1 MKFTRIIC
9 RTLCETF
16 LPENWMCSFSW
27 PAHPCRFFCYG
38 IFISV
43 VFHAFIILS
52 SFCCF
57 TCLHT
62 HHSVSRVVTK
72 VFYTSI
78 ISTSSLWRAFLFL
91 VTLSLLLS
99 VFILQIKLCNFIRVE
114 RVLHCEGF
122 SSNVFITDCVL
133 IFSRIFK
140 PRQVNNRNDAGVRH
154 KTGGVRTRA
163 PRRLIPPCPCFK
175 FRSLCFCVLQALD
188 SILAETR
195 HGRHIVI
202 ITSTT
207 RRKLATK

>member
-1 MKFTRIIC
+1 MPVFLLWHLHIC
-9 RTLCETF
+9 C
-16 LPENWMCSFSW
+16 FS
-27 PAHPCRFFCYG
+27 RFYYF
-38 IFISV
+38 V
-43 VFHAFIILS
+43 T
-52 SFCCF
+52 FCCL

-78 ISTSSLWRAFLFL
+78 ISTSSLWSIPFPCYVEPAL
-91 VTLSLLLS
+91 
-99 VFILQIKLCNFIRVE
+99 LCNFIRVE

-140 PRQVNNRNDAGVRH
+140 PRQANNRNDAGVRH